1 MSKYIKYILAFL
13 CLIVFGII
21 GFNIYN
27 GNDMV
32 IDGGIYN
39 FISKYF
45 INDYMT
51 PFVKVLTNIG
61 DVLCIMVVII
71 LCMFLFKNNKI
82 RASIIINLVIVTGM
96 NTLLKYLFMRD
107 RPAFNVLV
115 NESGYSFPSG
125 HSMIS
130 IVFYGYLIYLIYRFI
145 SNKKI
150 KWLLISLLSLIILI
164 IGFSRIYL
172 GVHYASDVIGGF
184 CFGIFY
190 LIIYVDIIKK
200 IIKEKL

>member
-1 MSKYIKYILAFL
+1 MNKYIKWILAIL
-13 CLIVFGII
+13 CLLIFGII
-21 GFNIYN
+21 GFNIYS
-27 GNDMV
+27 GNDIV
-32 IDGGIYN
+32 IDVIVYD
-39 FISKYF
+39 FINKYF
-45 INDYMT
+45 ISDYMT
-51 PFVKVLTNIG
+51 LFMKILTNIG
-61 DVLCIMVVII
+61 GVLCIII
-71 LCMFLFKNNKI
+71 VSTLCMFLFKNNKI
-82 RASIIINLVIVTGM
+82 RASIIVNLFVVTGI

-107 RPAFNVLV
+107 RPTLNVLV

-150 KWLLISLLSLIILI
+150 KLLLISLLSIFIVI

-184 CFGIFY
+184 CFGISY
-190 LIIYVDIIKK
+190 LIIYVDIVKK
-200 IIKEKL
+200 FIKEKL